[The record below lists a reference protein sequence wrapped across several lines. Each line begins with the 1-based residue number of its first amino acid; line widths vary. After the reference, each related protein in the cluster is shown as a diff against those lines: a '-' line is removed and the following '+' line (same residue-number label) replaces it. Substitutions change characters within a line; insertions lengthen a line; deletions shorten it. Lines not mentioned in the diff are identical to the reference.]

1 MIACVAC
8 TCGSVDKLIR
18 SKLEFFGYR
27 DFLTIPI
34 ARGKD
39 KSKSV
44 LNTLPQSDGIDMLR
58 SHLDKCSKFAVIIGY
73 DGNACRWVDIA
84 NGKAVQNNI
93 ELEALLDRF
102 A

>member
-18 SKLEFFGYR
+18 GKLEFFGYR

-34 ARGKD
+34 ARGKEKA
-39 KSKSV
+39 KSA
-44 LNTLPQSDGIDMLR
+44 LNTLPQHPAMDMLR
-58 SHLDKCSKFAVIIGY
+58 SHLSSASRFAVIIGY
-73 DGNACRWVDIA
+73 DGNDCRWVDIA

-93 ELEALLDRF
+93 ELEMLLDRF

>member
-18 SKLEFFGYR
+18 SKLEFYGYK

-34 ARGKD
+34 VRGKD
-39 KSKSV
+39 KSKSAI
-44 LNTLPQSDGIDMLR
+44 NALPQHASLDMLR
-58 SHLDKCSKFAVIIGY
+58 SHLDRCSKFAVVIGF
-73 DGNACRWVDIA
+73 DDEDCRWVDLS

-93 ELEALLDRF
+93 ELEMIIERF

>member
-18 SKLEFFGYR
+18 GKLEFFGYR

-34 ARGKD
+34 TRGKD
-39 KSKSV
+39 KAKSV
-44 LNTLPQSDGIDMLR
+44 LSTLPQSDGMAMLR
-58 SHLDKCSKFAVIIGY
+58 SHLDGCSKFAVIIGY
-73 DGNACRWVDIA
+73 DGNDCRWVDIA

-93 ELEALLDRF
+93 ELEMLLDRF

>member
-18 SKLEFFGYR
+18 GKLEFFGYR

-44 LNTLPQSDGIDMLR
+44 LNSLPQSDGVEMLR
-58 SHLDKCSKFAVIIGY
+58 THLDKCSKFAVIIGY
-73 DGNACRWVDIA
+73 DGSDCRWVDIA
-84 NGKAVQNNI
+84 NGKSVQNNI
-93 ELEALLDRF
+93 ELEMLFERF

>member
-1 MIACVAC
+1 MITCVAC

-18 SKLEFFGYR
+18 GKLEFFGYG

-34 ARGKD
+34 TRGKEKA
-39 KSKSV
+39 KSA
-44 LNTLPQSDGIDMLR
+44 LNSLPQSDGIDMLR

-73 DGNACRWVDIA
+73 DGSDCRWVDIA

-93 ELEALLDRF
+93 ELEMLLDRF

>member
-18 SKLEFFGYR
+18 GKLEFFGYR
-27 DFLTIPI
+27 DFLTISI
-34 ARGKD
+34 ARGKE
-39 KSKSV
+39 KAKSV
-44 LNTLPQSDGIDMLR
+44 LNTLPQNDGIAMLR
-58 SHLDKCSKFAVIIGY
+58 SHLDRCSKFAVVIGY
-73 DGNACRWVDIA
+73 DGNDCRWVDIA

-93 ELEALLDRF
+93 ELEMLLDRF

>member
-1 MIACVAC
+1 MITCVAC

-18 SKLEFFGYR
+18 GKLEFFGYK

-34 ARGKD
+34 TRGKE
-39 KSKSV
+39 KAKSV
-44 LNTLPQSDGIDMLR
+44 LNTLPQSDGISMLR
-58 SHLDKCSKFAVIIGY
+58 SHLDGCSKFAVIIGY
-73 DGNACRWVDIA
+73 DGNDCRWVDIA

-93 ELEALLDRF
+93 ELEMLLERF

>member
-18 SKLEFFGYR
+18 GKLEFFGYR

-34 ARGKD
+34 VRGKD
-39 KSKSV
+39 KSKSA
-44 LNTLPQSDGIDMLR
+44 LNSLPQSDGIEMLR
-58 SHLDKCSKFAVIIGY
+58 AHLDKCSKFAVVIGY
-73 DGNACRWVDIA
+73 DDNDCRWVDIA

-93 ELEALLDRF
+93 ELEMLLNRF

>member
-18 SKLEFFGYR
+18 GKLEFFGYR

-34 ARGKD
+34 ARGKE
-39 KSKSV
+39 KAKSV
-44 LNTLPQSDGIDMLR
+44 LNTLPQNDGIAMLR
-58 SHLDKCSKFAVIIGY
+58 SHLDGCSKFAVIIGY
-73 DGNACRWVDIA
+73 DGSDCRWVDIA

-93 ELEALLDRF
+93 ELEMLLDRF

>member
-18 SKLEFFGYR
+18 GKLEFFGYR

-34 ARGKD
+34 TRGKE
-39 KSKSV
+39 KAKSV
-44 LNTLPQSDGIDMLR
+44 LNTLPQSDGIAMLR
-58 SHLDKCSKFAVIIGY
+58 NHLDGCSKFAVIIGY
-73 DGNACRWVDIA
+73 DGNDCRWVDIA

-93 ELEALLDRF
+93 ELEMLLDRF

>member
-18 SKLEFFGYR
+18 GKLEFFGYR

-34 ARGKD
+34 TRGKE
-39 KSKSV
+39 KAKSV
-44 LNTLPQSDGIDMLR
+44 LNTLPQSDGIAMLR
-58 SHLDKCSKFAVIIGY
+58 NHLDGCSKFAVIIGY
-73 DGNACRWVDIA
+73 DGSDCRWVDIA

-93 ELEALLDRF
+93 ELEFLLDRF